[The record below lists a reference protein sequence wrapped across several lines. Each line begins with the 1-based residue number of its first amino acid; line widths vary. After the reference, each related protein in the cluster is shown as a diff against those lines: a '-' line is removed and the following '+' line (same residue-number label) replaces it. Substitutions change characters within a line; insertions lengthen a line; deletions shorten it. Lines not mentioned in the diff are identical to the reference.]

1 MIAVVAF
8 SAFKD
13 ISNFLGSSER
23 RVSFDRFFFKS
34 NIGILNLFNLGNQN
48 VELEARHHLDGNSGL
63 GLNSQEGAVLLRI
76 RGETLHQFPIV
87 GVSLQMNHGK

>member
-1 MIAVVAF
+1 MIKVVAS

-13 ISNFLGSSER
+13 IFDFLGVCGR
-23 RVSFDRFFFKS
+23 RVSFGRFFLTNTS
-34 NIGILNLFNLGNQN
+34 ISNLFNLGNQN

-76 RGETLHQFPIV
+76 RGETLHQLPV
-87 GVSLQMNHGK
+87 VWVSLLMNHG